1 MANQYPRIPDA
12 PDYTAARERPRN
24 PFIPDRPRGLL
35 EPGNIDLSAQP
46 EVRNPDGSISTVDSS
61 SFNFDGREY
70 LLPSVTPDGRHLRTP
85 QEVVDE
91 FKRTGRH
98 LGVFDSP
105 ETATEYA
112 KRLHDEYAAGKY
124 RWGKR

>member
-1 MANQYPRIPDA
+1 MALQYPDL
-12 PDYTAARERPRN
+12 PDYSSAGSKPYKPLARERPR
-24 PFIPDRPRGLL
+24 GLI
-35 EPGNIDLSAQP
+35 EPGNVDLFAQP
-46 EVRNPDGSISTVDSS
+46 KVPNPDGTSSTVDSS
-61 SFNFDGREY
+61 SYNFDGKEY

-85 QEVVDE
+85 QEIVSE

-112 KRLHDEYAAGKY
+112 KRLHDDYAAGRY
-124 RWGKR
+124 DWRPR